1 MLRGFSCQKA
11 LSSHLCK
18 HATTICFLFNPVR
31 MQADVH
37 SFSRTILCR
46 SQCDKCKKVIRFLGV
61 RCQDCRLKYHRK
73 CLSFPCPADGNFRCC
88 KVDAEKTTAKRFWR
102 KKHDASGKIAI
113 RHANLQHFARK
124 GTERSLLPLNATGKF
139 RQKLINGIYESFCY
153 STRQAFEFQAN
164 DVDEFRLASR
174 PLVVSVERH
183 SIPEKYPT
191 HICENLTT
199 IDEPLLASP
208 RSIKSE
214 HLIPS
219 STWHRVNSWSTSVSY
234 TNSSGYSSANTSC
247 PSSANSHRSSSPT
260 PDFSNIRLLRST
272 LEQYEAEEHYDS
284 RESDLGIPRVQD
296 DIAERKFLVEPFDSF
311 ATWPQKSRNLH
322 NAEKANKR
330 IFSVDN
336 FQRSPLHKQKPTAN
350 KCLNKKTQDEENI
363 KKSLREW
370 SIPFSDLQVG
380 EIVGVGPK
388 GNVHKGRWHGD
399 IMIHTRRKS
408 TKEDMEEFLKEVS
421 VLSMI
426 RHENIVLFMGA
437 CLEPPNLAV
446 ITSVRRGLSLY
457 NHLHVRQDHFS
468 LHSKISIAKQ
478 IAQGMSYLHAKG
490 IVLPA
495 LTAMNVFL
503 ESKVKLCVSSY
514 CNRTTR
520 VEREGYA
527 SIPQGHLAYLAPEL
541 MRTLTRKGCLLS
553 PEERNT
559 EWSNVY
565 AFSTILYE
573 ICSGKW
579 PFSSCPTHSV
589 IWMIG
594 QGQQQCVTHLHSP
607 ESLKELIR
615 NCWSEIPSERPG
627 FRSIADFLQQQNFP
641 PEVSRKRISFSEP
654 EKMNVIGRKMDTLSI
669 K

>member
-1 MLRGFSCQKA
+1 
-11 LSSHLCK
+11 
-18 HATTICFLFNPVR
+18 
-31 MQADVH
+31 MQTDGH

-46 SQCDKCKKVIRFLGV
+46 GQCDNCKKAIRFLGV
-61 RCQDCRLKYHRK
+61 RCQDCRLKYHKK
-73 CLSFPCPADGNFRCC
+73 CSSFPLAADDNLRCS
-88 KVDAEKTTAKRFWR
+88 KADAEKGSAKRFWR
-102 KKHDASGKIAI
+102 KKQNAREKISI
-113 RHANLQHFARK
+113 HQANVEHLVRK
-124 GTERSLLPLNATGKF
+124 RNERSLLPLNARGKI
-139 RQKLINGIYESFCY
+139 RRKLINGIYESFCY

-164 DVDEFRLASR
+164 DADEFRAASR
-174 PLVVSVERH
+174 PPLVVDRYPT
-183 SIPEKYPT
+183 PEKYPT
-191 HICENLTT
+191 HVCENLTT
-199 IDEPLLASP
+199 IDKPLLASP
-208 RSIKSE
+208 RSIHSE
-214 HLIPS
+214 HLLSS
-219 STWHRVNSWSTSVSY
+219 STWYRVNSWSTSASC
-234 TNSSGYSSANTSC
+234 TCSSGYSSANTSC

-260 PDFSNIRLLRST
+260 PDFSNIKLLRAT
-272 LEQYEAEEHYDS
+272 LEQYEDEEHSCS
-284 RESDLGIPRVQD
+284 RESDLEILTEQD
-296 DIAERKFLVEPFDSF
+296 EIIKGDFYNSF
-311 ATWPQKSRNLH
+311 ATWPQKSKNQDKT
-322 NAEKANKR
+322 EKAKKKV
-330 IFSVDN
+330 FSADD
-336 FQRSPLHKQKPTAN
+336 FQRLQFHEKTPTISKCEN
-350 KCLNKKTQDEENI
+350 KERRDENDI

-399 IMIHTRRKS
+399 IMIHTRRRS
-408 TKEDMEEFLKEVS
+408 TKKDVEEFLKEVS

-426 RHENIVLFMGA
+426 RHENVVLFMGA

-457 NHLHVRQDHFS
+457 NHLHVRQDHFT

-503 ESKVKLCVSSY
+503 ESKVKLCVSGY

-527 SIPQGHLAYLAPEL
+527 SIPQGHLTYLAPEL
-541 MRTLTRKGCLLS
+541 MRTLTRKGCVLS
-553 PEERNT
+553 PKECNT

-573 ICSGKW
+573 IFSGKW
-579 PFSSCPTHSV
+579 PFSLHPTHSV

-594 QGQQQCVTHLHSP
+594 QGQKQCVEHIQCP
-607 ESLKELIR
+607 DPLKEMIR
-615 NCWSEIPSERPG
+615 NCWSDVQSERPG
-627 FRSIADFLQQQNFP
+627 FSRIADFLQQQNVP

-654 EKMNVIGRKMDTLSI
+654 EKMNFIGRKINTFSI